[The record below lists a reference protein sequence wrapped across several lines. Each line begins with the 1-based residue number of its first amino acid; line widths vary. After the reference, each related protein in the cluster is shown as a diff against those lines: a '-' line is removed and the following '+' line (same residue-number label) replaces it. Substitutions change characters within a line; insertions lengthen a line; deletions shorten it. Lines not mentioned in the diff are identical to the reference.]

1 MMTATTHITATC
13 CAVSNQPGAAHTTT
27 LNGHHPQMLRCS
39 ECDKEY
45 SVDYN
50 PSDELRIARFK
61 ERLLAAA
68 KHAVDESHPLHP
80 IYVDVHE
87 V

>member
-1 MMTATTHITATC
+1 MIPTTTHITAIC
-13 CAVSNQPGAAHTTT
+13 CAAADRPGAAHTTN
-27 LNGHHPQMLRCS
+27 LNGHHPQVLRCS
-39 ECDKEY
+39 ECSKEY

-50 PSDELRIARFK
+50 PSDELRIANFK

-68 KHAVDESHPLHP
+68 KQAVDESHPLHP

>member
-1 MMTATTHITATC
+1 MTTTTHITAIC
-13 CAVSNQPGAAHTTT
+13 CAAAERPGAAHTTT
-27 LNGHHPQMLRCS
+27 LNGHHPQVLRCS
-39 ECDKEY
+39 ECGKEF

-50 PSDELRIARFK
+50 PADALRIANFQ
-61 ERLLAAA
+61 ERLLEAA
-68 KHAVDESHPLHP
+68 KHAVDASHPLHP